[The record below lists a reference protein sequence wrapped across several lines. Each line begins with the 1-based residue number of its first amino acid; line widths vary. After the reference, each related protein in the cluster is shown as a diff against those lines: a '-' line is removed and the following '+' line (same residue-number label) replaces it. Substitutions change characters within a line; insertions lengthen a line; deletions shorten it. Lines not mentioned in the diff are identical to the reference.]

1 MEVVSVYYFGKTVV
15 FILEDE
21 DVKAE
26 VDRMISED
34 ELEFNHYVSKLVEE
48 DISRKLGKKTYIS
61 SQIIETENNSLTDNK
76 VPETLSDIVDKLYAV
91 MSMVE
96 GRNVTNNPAM
106 QNNYVQ
112 QSIPR
117 RNESLTVE
125 VPSESIKEVV
135 QEPVKSEPSVASTK
149 PKAKGKKKK
158 MGVKGLDKGSLLSK
172 MQSMQK

>member
-1 MEVVSVYYFGKTVV
+1 MYYFGKTVV

-21 DVKAE
+21 DIKAE
-26 VDRMISED
+26 VDRMINED
-34 ELEFNHYVSKLVEE
+34 ELEFNHYISKLVEE
-48 DISRKLGKKTYIS
+48 DISRKLGKKTYNS

-76 VPETLSDIVDKLYAV
+76 VPETLSEIVDKLYAV

-96 GRNVTNNPAM
+96 GRNAPNNPAM

-125 VPSESIKEVV
+125 VPVESIKEVI
-135 QEPVKSEPSVASTK
+135 QEPVKTEPSMTSVK
-149 PKAKGKKKK
+149 PKTKKKK
-158 MGVKGLDKGSLLSK
+158 KAGVKGLDKGSLLAK